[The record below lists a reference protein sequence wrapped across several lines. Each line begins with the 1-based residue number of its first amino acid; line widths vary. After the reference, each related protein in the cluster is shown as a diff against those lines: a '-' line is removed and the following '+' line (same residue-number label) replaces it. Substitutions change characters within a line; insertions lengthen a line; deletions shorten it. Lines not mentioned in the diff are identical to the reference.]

1 MTANKPNNLSAVTID
16 RIIEAMRGFDVELE
30 KMGDDD
36 SGVALANLNDI
47 PVTFAVLGSV
57 FIVRADVVTEDT
69 LNAADPTLY
78 LAANQVNSISF
89 GARATI
95 VDRTE
100 NLIVRTERD
109 VPIAAGLNDEQLRAS
124 VRGAVDAVLSAQDA
138 VVATAADLAE
148 LRKQVEA
155 ELNES
160 E

>member
-1 MTANKPNNLSAVTID
+1 MTNLSPVTIE

-30 KMGDDD
+30 KVGDD
-36 SGVALANLNDI
+36 SGVASANLNDI

-57 FIVRADVVTEDT
+57 FIVRADVVTDQT

-109 VPIAAGLNDEQLRAS
+109 VPIAAGMNDAQLAAS

-138 VVATAADLAE
+138 ITVTAGDLAE

-155 ELNES
+155 ELDAAE
-160 E
+160 EK

>member
-1 MTANKPNNLSAVTID
+1 MSNLSPVTID

-30 KMGDDD
+30 KVGDDD
-36 SGVALANLNDI
+36 SGVASANLNDI

-57 FIVRADVVTEDT
+57 FIVRADVVTEQT
-69 LNAADPTLY
+69 LNDADPTLY

-95 VDRTE
+95 VDRAE

-109 VPIAAGLNDEQLRAS
+109 VPIAAGMNDEQLAAS
-124 VRGAVDAVLSAQDA
+124 VRGAVDAVLTAQDGIK
-138 VVATAADLAE
+138 ATADDLAE

-155 ELNES
+155 ELDAADEQ
-160 E
+160 

>member
-1 MTANKPNNLSAVTID
+1 MSNLSPVTID

-30 KMGDDD
+30 KVGDDD
-36 SGVALANLNDI
+36 SGVASANLNDI

-57 FIVRADVVTEDT
+57 FIVRADVVTEQT
-69 LNAADPTLY
+69 LNDADPILY

-95 VDRTE
+95 VDRAE

-109 VPIAAGLNDEQLRAS
+109 VPIAAGMNDEQLAAS
-124 VRGAVDAVLSAQDA
+124 VRGAVDAVLTAQDGIK
-138 VVATAADLAE
+138 ATADDLAE

-155 ELNES
+155 ELDAADEQ
-160 E
+160 